1 MARLREAQKEMTRK
15 LLLDSGV
22 ELFVSKGYA
31 ATTVDDIASAAGT
44 TRVTFYAYFP
54 SKVDLMKA
62 LVSERLNAAL
72 DRVPS
77 AEHGSTE
84 RELVAVVEDGSRE
97 RIRAWLAATS
107 ERWEAIRP
115 YTTAAFEAAA
125 VDPEIRAL
133 LEAWLNEAIGDIED
147 GLDRAGRFPPAPGA
161 SAASSRSPS
170 WTMSR
175 GTGPR
180 GVGVSGATRC
190 WTSSPKAGSA
200 RSAVTDP
207 ARASGPRGVE
217 QELAQP
223 GDEVVIAQM
232 RVPDHVDA
240 QPGQRER
247 ELLDA

>member
-147 GLDRAGRFPPAPGA
+147 GLDRAGRFPA
-161 SAASSRSPS
+161 
-170 WTMSR
+170 
-175 GTGPR
+175 GTRRFR
-180 GVGVSGATRC
+180 GVIAIT
-190 WTSSPKAGSA
+190 
-200 RSAVTDP
+200 
-207 ARASGPRGVE
+207 
-217 QELAQP
+217 EL
-223 GDEVVIAQM
+223 
-232 RVPDHVDA
+232 DHVA
-240 QPGQRER
+240 RHWTPGRWGVGRDEM
-247 ELLDA
+247 LDVLTESWFGTIGRH

>member
-1 MARLREAQKEMTRK
+1 
-15 LLLDSGV
+15 
-22 ELFVSKGYA
+22 
-31 ATTVDDIASAAGT
+31 
-44 TRVTFYAYFP
+44 
-54 SKVDLMKA
+54 MKA

-147 GLDRAGRFPPAPGA
+147 GLDRAGRFPA
-161 SAASSRSPS
+161 
-170 WTMSR
+170 
-175 GTGPR
+175 GTRRFR
-180 GVGVSGATRC
+180 GVIAIT
-190 WTSSPKAGSA
+190 
-200 RSAVTDP
+200 
-207 ARASGPRGVE
+207 
-217 QELAQP
+217 EL
-223 GDEVVIAQM
+223 
-232 RVPDHVDA
+232 DHVA
-240 QPGQRER
+240 RHWTPGRWGVGRDEM
-247 ELLDA
+247 LDVLTESWFGTIGRH